1 MQKLKRSI
9 TGRRGEGWEGGRGE
23 GGGKG
28 ESEKGERRGEGGKG
42 GPNSNDSS
50 ICERNLKCTQYD
62 ARHCLTHIFTEVLI
76 DC

>member
-1 MQKLKRSI
+1 MQRLKSSI

-28 ESEKGERRGEGGKG
+28 EREKGERRGEGGKG
-42 GPNSNDSS
+42 GINSNDSS

-62 ARHCLTHIFTEVLI
+62 ARHCLRHIFTEVFI

>member
-9 TGRRGEGWEGGRGE
+9 TGRRGEGWEGGSGE

-62 ARHCLTHIFTEVLI
+62 ARHCLRHIFTEVLI